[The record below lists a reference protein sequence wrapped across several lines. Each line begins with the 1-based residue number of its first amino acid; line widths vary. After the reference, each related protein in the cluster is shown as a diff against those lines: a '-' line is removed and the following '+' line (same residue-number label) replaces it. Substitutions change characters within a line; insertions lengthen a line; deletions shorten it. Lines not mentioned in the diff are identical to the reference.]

1 MCTLYIR
8 TNNRIECTR
17 RNAALF
23 CVCEGFTTC
32 ERSFEGFKLNLW
44 TLTWQRMKV
53 THFSQ
58 TEHHTMF
65 TRRGTRMHSNNK
77 PGAGQLNVSSQ
88 TKKTVARSFDH
99 SKLWVLEMSNV
110 ALCDIS
116 TLLCLPV
123 YCHSVER
130 MFFRS
135 LSLVEK
141 ATQPKKTYTMH
152 VISVHAS
159 FSHFVSYF
167 IDHTSWKGNSQCA
180 RQIDKKQSY
189 YVHVHTQTQT
199 VHCTYR
205 IQMKSLPL
213 HWYAN
218 HLNWKLA
225 CQSVKK
231 SEKGN

>member
-1 MCTLYIR
+1 MKFNTDHLHRYAYIILTPFYFHLCGIRWCKCQCINVIDTPQCDMCTLYIR

-88 TKKTVARSFDH
+88 TKKNSSAIVRSF
-99 SKLWVLEMSNV
+99 EIMSAWNV
-110 ALCDIS
+110 KCSALR
-116 TLLCLPV
+116 
-123 YCHSVER
+123 Y
-130 MFFRS
+130 
-135 LSLVEK
+135 
-141 ATQPKKTYTMH
+141 
-152 VISVHAS
+152 
-159 FSHFVSYF
+159 
-167 IDHTSWKGNSQCA
+167 
-180 RQIDKKQSY
+180 
-189 YVHVHTQTQT
+189 
-199 VHCTYR
+199 
-205 IQMKSLPL
+205 
-213 HWYAN
+213 
-218 HLNWKLA
+218 
-225 CQSVKK
+225 
-231 SEKGN
+231 